1 MRTLKNI
8 YLQNKYKIIKV
19 YNCKKGQ
26 QYKITNMTS
35 GLQEG
40 QGQKRRK
47 KEENHKLPVVAF
59 RE

>member
-1 MRTLKNI
+1 M
-8 YLQNKYKIIKV
+8 YLQNKYKKIKV

-26 QYKITNMTS
+26 QYNITNMTS
-35 GLQEG
+35 GLQEE
-40 QGQKRRK
+40 QGQNKRK